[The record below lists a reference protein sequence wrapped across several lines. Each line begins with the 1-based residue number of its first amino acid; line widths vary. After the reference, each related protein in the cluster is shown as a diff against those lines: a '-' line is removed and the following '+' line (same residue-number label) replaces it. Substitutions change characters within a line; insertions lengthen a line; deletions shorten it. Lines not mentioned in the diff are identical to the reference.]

1 MAVRDRQIQSEI
13 GDKKKLVLEMQQD
26 AQNIELS
33 KQKLLLSKKMIHDDK
48 IEKLRI
54 EIERKKEEDKLEL
67 QKRDQLI

>member
-33 KQKLLLSKKMIHDDK
+33 KQKLLLSKKVIHDDK